1 MYGRLKALRKAAR
14 LFPSVIIAALLTTP
28 ALALNPPHPS
38 FTPVGPA
45 TAIPFGWADFCRRY
59 QGECDGGPVQPV
71 DIVASAKTMKELDRV
86 NKWVNSHIQPITDM
100 EHQGVISQWDYPI
113 DGKGDCD
120 EFALLK
126 RKILIEE
133 GFPRQA
139 VLMTIVKAGGEGH
152 AILTIKTSVGDF
164 ILDNLTDEM
173 KVWDRTGYRFVK
185 RQSQSDQNVWVQ
197 LGDPTPAPA
206 YTSRP

>member
-1 MYGRLKALRKAAR
+1 MNGCVARLRRAAR
-14 LFPSVIIAALLTTP
+14 LVSSAAIAAFLLSP
-28 ALALNPPHPS
+28 ALASPLPPAS
-38 FTPVGPA
+38 FEPVSDV
-45 TAIPFGWADFCRRY
+45 TRVPFGWADFCRRY
-59 QGECDGGPVQPV
+59 QGECDAGPLQPV
-71 DIVASAKTMKELDRV
+71 DIVAAAKTMKELERV
-86 NKWVNSHIQPITDM
+86 NKWVNSHIQPMTDL
-100 EHQGVISQWDYPI
+100 EHQGVISQWDYPT

-139 VLMTIVKAGGEGH
+139 LLMTIVKAGDEGH
-152 AILTIKTSVGDF
+152 AILTVATTAGDY

-173 KVWDRTGYRFVK
+173 KLWDRTPYRFVK
-185 RQSQSDQNVWVQ
+185 RQAQSDQNVWFQ
-197 LGDPTPAPA
+197 IGEPTSAPE

>member
-1 MYGRLKALRKAAR
+1 VGALFLLSPAA
-14 LFPSVIIAALLTTP
+14 AAP
-28 ALALNPPHPS
+28 VSASS
-38 FTPVGPA
+38 FTPVGAP
-45 TAIPFGWADFCRRY
+45 TSVPFGWADFCRRY
-59 QGECDGGPVQPV
+59 QGECDIGALQPV
-71 DIVASAKTMKELDRV
+71 DIVAASKTIKELERV

-100 EHQGVISQWDYPI
+100 EHQGVISQWDYPA

-139 VLMTIVKAGGEGH
+139 LLMTIVKAGGEGH
-152 AILTIKTSVGDF
+152 AILTIKTSAGDF

-173 KVWDRTGYRFVK
+173 KLWDKTGYRFVK
-185 RQSQSDQNVWVQ
+185 RQSQADQNVWVQ